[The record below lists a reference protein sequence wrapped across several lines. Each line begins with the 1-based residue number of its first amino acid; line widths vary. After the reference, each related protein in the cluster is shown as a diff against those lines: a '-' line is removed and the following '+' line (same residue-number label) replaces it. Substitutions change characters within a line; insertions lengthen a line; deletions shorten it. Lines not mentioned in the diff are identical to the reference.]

1 MTHITIENL
10 LREREEMKERIRQL
24 ELSIDYALKLLSSG
38 RVDSAVAILKPELE
52 KGGVA
57 HD

>member
-10 LREREEMKERIRQL
+10 LREREEMKDRIRDL
-24 ELSIDYALKLLSSG
+24 ELSIDYALKLLQSN

-52 KGGVA
+52 KSGVA

>member
-10 LREREEMKERIRQL
+10 LREREEMKDRIREL
-24 ELSIDYALKLLSSG
+24 ELSIGYALELLERG
-38 RVDSAVAILKPELE
+38 RVESAVAILKPELE